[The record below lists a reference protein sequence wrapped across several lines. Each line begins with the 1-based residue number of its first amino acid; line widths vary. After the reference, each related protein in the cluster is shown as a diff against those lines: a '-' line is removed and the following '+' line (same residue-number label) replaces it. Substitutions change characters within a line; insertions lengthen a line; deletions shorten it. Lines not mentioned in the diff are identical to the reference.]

1 VSPDDLQS
9 LTLSA
14 LLSKLMLTSDDE
26 SKEKLG
32 RILKAAKSFG
42 IDQLTF
48 ANAEEPKEE

>member
-32 RILKAAKSFG
+32 RILKAAKGFG

-48 ANAEEPKEE
+48 KTAEPTEE